1 MNPRLPAVAV
11 LLLAAFGLSSVSAP
25 GAEFQRQKFDRSRFD
40 RAGQPA
46 AAPAESAPATPAL
59 AAPDAPMAA
68 PTAPAPMATQPSSG
82 SIFSTNVPSG
92 GYASSPA
99 SSTWGSSSSN
109 APAAIFSADAP
120 ALSGPPP
127 VVYPAGI
134 TPEQKA
140 AYDAPVF
147 DEIPAKWFNN
157 AKDYEELRALQ
168 LKTGACLL
176 VYFKNFAVPNEKG
189 LCSWFE
195 KSITTDIKWRKAM
208 KYYLKLEISVPGNS
222 AVEELVALYRANKTP
237 AVFVVKPGSTMN
249 TRLMLFDY
257 AAGSRPVPIETEVV
271 LEALKAG
278 STPAYQALY

>member
-1 MNPRLPAVAV
+1 MNPRMPATAV
-11 LLLAAFGLSSVSAP
+11 LLLAVLSASAQRVD
-25 GAEFQRQKFDRSRFD
+25 FQRQKFDRSRFD

-46 AAPAESAPATPAL
+46 APAESAPASAGF

-68 PTAPAPMATQPSSG
+68 PTAPAPMATQPSS
-82 SIFSTNVPSG
+82 SSVFSTNVPSG
-92 GYASSPA
+92 GYASS
-99 SSTWGSSSSN
+99 TWGSSSTS

-127 VVYPAGI
+127 VIYPTGI
-134 TPEQKA
+134 TPEEKA
-140 AYDAPVF
+140 AYDSPLL

-157 AKDYEELRALQ
+157 AKDHEELRALQ
-168 LKTGACLL
+168 KKTGACLL

-208 KYYLKLEISVPGNS
+208 KYYIKLEISVPGNS
-222 AVEELVALYRANKTP
+222 AVEELIALYRANKTP

-257 AAGSRPVPIETEVV
+257 PAGSRPVPIETEVV

-278 STPAYQALY
+278 STPAYQTLF